1 MFAQQIMMMPSSEGS
16 SSQNR
21 SARFGGRNE
30 QTSSFN
36 AQGAQSTVKKENKK
50 NNVENIA
57 PEVNK
62 QAKNKQN
69 NM

>member
-1 MFAQQIMMMPSSEGS
+1 MFAQQIMMIPSSEGS

-30 QTSSFN
+30 QTTSFN
-36 AQGAQSTVKKENKK
+36 IQAAQSSVKKESKK
-50 NNVENIA
+50 GNVENIA

-62 QAKNKQN
+62 ISKNSK
-69 NM
+69 

>member
-1 MFAQQIMMMPSSEGS
+1 MNPMFAQQIMIVPSSEGS

-30 QTSSFN
+30 QTTSFN
-36 AQGAQSTVKKENKK
+36 IQAAQSTVKKESKK
-50 NNVENIA
+50 GNVENIA

-62 QAKNKQN
+62 MPITTK
-69 NM
+69 

>member
-1 MFAQQIMMMPSSEGS
+1 MFAQQIMMIPSSEGS

-30 QTSSFN
+30 QTTSFN
-36 AQGAQSTVKKENKK
+36 IQAAQSTVKKESKRG
-50 NNVENIA
+50 NVENIA

-62 QAKNKQN
+62 KSKNSK
-69 NM
+69 